1 MAAKIRA
8 SVKAEGKKT
17 SSEGFKRGGALKA
30 KTEAE
35 DKQEDESEERK
46 RGGRTPKK
54 EGGKVEGEKPMERA
68 DRRARGGRTSA
79 PFSSA
84 RNMTERAGS
93 SSSGHECE

>member
-46 RGGRTPKK
+46 RGGRTKK

-84 RNMTERAGS
+84 GHMTARADS
-93 SSSGHECE
+93 SGSGHECE

>member
-8 SVKAEGKKT
+8 SVKSEAAKT
-17 SSEGFKRGGALKA
+17 SSSGFARGGAMKA

-35 DKQEDESEERK
+35 DKQEDASEERK
-46 RGGRTPKK
+46 RGGYVKKK
-54 EGGKVEGEKPMERA
+54 EGGAIAGAGAAPSLAK
-68 DRRARGGRTSA
+68 RARGGRTSA

-84 RNMTERAGS
+84 RSMTDRAGS